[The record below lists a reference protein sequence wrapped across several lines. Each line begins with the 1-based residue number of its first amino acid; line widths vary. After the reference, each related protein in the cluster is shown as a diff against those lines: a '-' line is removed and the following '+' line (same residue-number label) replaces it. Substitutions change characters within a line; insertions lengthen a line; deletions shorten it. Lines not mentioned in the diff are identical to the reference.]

1 MKKNRITIIGG
12 GIAGISAAIH
22 LIEKGHIVS
31 VIEAKKFIG
40 GRAGSIK
47 VEDTFID
54 IGQHVFLSSYQ
65 NFIHIIK
72 TLNLEKKFIL
82 NKILNIPVSTDKKT
96 YYIKS
101 NIIKYPF
108 SILFGVINYKNL
120 NLINRFK
127 LIYGLAKLK
136 LAKKSIN
143 DSSFL
148 QWLKINK
155 QNDQIIEK
163 FWKIICTPAFNID
176 IDKISYNSAINLFNY
191 MIFNSKN
198 TFFICYAKESFQ
210 NIFMNSFT
218 KYLKKNNSNIHFGI
232 KIESIENKKNG
243 IIKINAKKKIQF
255 ETENLILATD
265 YESTSSILGIVSNE
279 NQSNRSAIINIYF
292 WFDSIVMHEDFKV
305 FTDSKIEWVFSDYY
319 NKKNKDTTQRLIISL
334 SDANKLLKHSNEDL
348 INSYEQE
355 VGKQFDIERE
365 VETTKSLVIRSPK
378 ATVLTNR
385 KINNQLKSVF
395 VCGDWTIEELPN
407 TMEAAALSGKKI
419 SEKYF

>member
-31 VIEAKKFIG
+31 IIEAKKFIG

-47 VEDTFID
+47 SDDTFID

-65 NFIHIIK
+65 NFLHIIK
-72 TLNLEKKFIL
+72 TLNLEKKFIF
-82 NKILNIPVSTDKKT
+82 NKVLNIPVSTNKKT

-101 NIIKYPF
+101 SIIKYPF
-108 SILFGVINYKNL
+108 SILLGVINYKNL

-136 LAKKSIN
+136 LAKTSIN
-143 DSSFL
+143 DYSFL
-148 QWLKINK
+148 QWLKTNK

-163 FWKIICTPAFNID
+163 FWKIICNPAFNND

-191 MIFNSKN
+191 MIFNPKN

-210 NIFMNSFT
+210 SIFMDSFT
-218 KYLKKNNSNIHFGI
+218 KYLKENKSNIHLGI

-243 IIKINAKKKIQF
+243 KIKINTKKKIQF

-265 YESTSSILGIVSNE
+265 CESTNSILGIESKE
-279 NQSNRSAIINIYF
+279 NLSNRSAIINIYF
-292 WFDSIVMHEDFKV
+292 WFDSIVMNEDFKV
-305 FTDSKIEWVFSDYY
+305 FTDSKIEWVFSDYF
-319 NKKNKDTTQRLIISL
+319 NKKNKGTTQRLIISI
-334 SDANKLLKHSNEDL
+334 SDANKLIKYSNEDL
-348 INSYEQE
+348 INVYEQE
-355 VGKQFDIERE
+355 LRKQFDIEKE

-378 ATVLTNR
+378 ATLLNNR
-385 KINNQLKSVF
+385 KIDNQLENVF
-395 VCGDWTIEELPN
+395 ICGDWTIEELPN

>member
-265 YESTSSILGIVSNE
+265 YESTSSILGIESNE

-355 VGKQFDIERE
+355 VRKQFDIERE

-378 ATVLTNR
+378 ATLLTNR

>member
-355 VGKQFDIERE
+355 VRKQFDIERE